1 MLYIKSTMCEN
12 VTLTNRESMIVF
24 PLHATLFQQ
33 ESADG
38 LETQAKSNWNECER
52 DGVEIKIRRS
62 NRTHLVLVG
71 PEVKQEINDQFH
83 QALLHNCGVKE
94 EN

>member
-1 MLYIKSTMCEN
+1 MLYIKSTKCET

-24 PLHATLFQQ
+24 PLHATLLQQ
-33 ESADG
+33 ERADG
-38 LETQAKSNWNECER
+38 LETHAKSNWSECER
-52 DGVEIKIRRS
+52 DGVEIQISRS

-83 QALLHNCGVKE
+83 QPLLHNCAVKK